1 MSDLNTLSKGEL
13 EAIGRQH
20 GVELDRRLLKG
31 KMVKQLQEYINSV
44 PETPV
49 EEPLEAVLLS
59 DDLSELDSISSD
71 KLISLAKDYDI
82 DASTIGSKGKLIISL
97 IEKL

>member
-1 MSDLNTLSKGEL
+1 M
-13 EAIGRQH
+13 
-20 GVELDRRLLKG
+20 ELDRRLLKG

-44 PETPV
+44 PEAPV
-49 EEPLEAVLLS
+49 EEPLEVVSLS

-71 KLISLAKDYDI
+71 KLISLAKDYGI